1 MRVMRLTHRSGPWKP
16 WGEAGNIV
24 PDQSLGPGQPG
35 TAWEDSMT
43 RRKIVIAMMMHE
55 TNTFSP
61 VPTPLDAFGRMN
73 AMSGPA
79 AVAEMTGTNTQIGGF
94 IGVAKEAGA
103 EFTVPMAASAHPSG
117 LVQKA
122 AYEVMC
128 DAIVGEIRKGCD
140 AAFLALH
147 GAMVAEHFDDGE
159 GELLR
164 RVRAAAPDLPI
175 AVGLDFHAQMTAA
188 MIDNATVVTGYR
200 TYPHIDMGHTA
211 ERAGRTLIRALNG
224 EVMPRMVWGFRPMLT
239 STLAHTPARQP
250 MKDIMDRAN
259 AAEDSGQ
266 VLNASVFGGFPQA
279 DIPHLSCSAVIVCDK
294 RTAEGEILLNSL
306 LDVAWERREAFLYT
320 GEALQAQIARAKTLD
335 GGPIILADHGDNTAS
350 GGTQDV
356 MSVVEEAMKQGLED
370 VAAGPIWDPASVA
383 RMIDSGIGATVT
395 LELGGKVDM
404 PQLNLKGKPLRVTGT
419 VTCITDG
426 EFVVTGPMATG
437 TKVRMGRTAV
447 LDTGRMQIVVSEKRS
462 EPFDLG
468 VFTHCGIDPRR
479 KKYVLIKSRQHFRT
493 GFEPIARHIVMCDG
507 DGVTSSDLKLFD
519 YRNRRRPLYPFEPD
533 LQLNRN
539 DA

>member
-1 MRVMRLTHRSGPWKP
+1 MP
-16 WGEAGNIV
+16 
-24 PDQSLGPGQPG
+24 
-35 TAWEDSMT
+35 

-61 VPTPLDAFGRMN
+61 VPTPLASFGRMG
-73 AMSGPA
+73 AMQGPA
-79 AVAEMTGTNTQIGGF
+79 AIAEATGTNTQLGGF
-94 IGVAKEAGA
+94 LAVAQAMGA

-122 AYEVMC
+122 AYEQMC
-128 DAIVGEIRKGCD
+128 DAIVGEIAKGCD

-147 GAMVAEHFDDGE
+147 GAMVAEHLDDGE

-164 RVRAAAPDLPI
+164 RIRRVAPGLPI

-200 TYPHIDMGHTA
+200 TYPHIDMAHTA
-211 ERAGRTLIRALNG
+211 ERAGRTLVRALDG
-224 EVMPRMVWGFRPMLT
+224 EVEPKMVWGFRPMLT
-239 STLAHTPARQP
+239 SSLVHTPSRQP
-250 MKDIMDRAN
+250 MKDIMDMAN

-294 RTAEGEILLNSL
+294 RTAEGEILLNRL
-306 LDVAWERREAFLYT
+306 LDMAWDRREAFLYR
-320 GEALQAQIARAKTLD
+320 GAPLAEQVAGAKKLE

-356 MSVVEEAMKQGLED
+356 MSVVEEAQKQGLED
-370 VAAGPIWDPASVA
+370 VCAGPIWDPGAVA
-383 RMIDSGIGATVT
+383 RMIEAGIGATVS
-395 LELGGKVDM
+395 LDLGGKVDM
-404 PQLNLKGKPLRVTGT
+404 PQLNLKGKPLKVSGT
-419 VTCITDG
+419 VKCITDG

-437 TKVRMGRTAV
+437 TRVRMGRTAV
-447 LDTGRMQIVVSEKRS
+447 LDTGTMQIVVCEQRS

-479 KKYVLIKSRQHFRT
+479 KKYVLIKSRQHFRA

-519 YRNRRRPLYPFEPD
+519 YKNRRQPLYPFEPD
-533 LQLNRN
+533 LQLGRN
-539 DA
+539 EA